1 MTVYM
6 IQNTKRLLISLYV
19 KKHLIKFDVTAF
31 CLTALG
37 CKQSQSNQL

>member
-19 KKHLIKFDVTAF
+19 KKTFDQI
-31 CLTALG
+31 G
-37 CKQSQSNQL
+37 CDRFLSDCFRM